1 MATNRTEYQFRINRP
16 DDDPLSLSRVA
27 EYLNELVELLGED
40 AEPRLVRI
48 ENNGN
53 TVVFNVKE

>member
-53 TVVFNVKE
+53 TVVFNVKQ